1 MEPSTLFHGTDHEFD
16 RFSARRKQCQFP
28 GSGLVQLGYSFTP
41 SRTYAAQ
48 FGGTI
53 LEVETGMTNPFH
65 ATRARVDELESM
77 NPRSVRR
84 WKRKLR
90 DAGHDGVIFAIGTE
104 VEEHVPFDPGRIR
117 IISMNAAG
125 DTDLEADRRR
135 RKAY

>member
-16 RFSARRKQCQFP
+16 RFSARRMQCQFP

-41 SRTYAAQ
+41 DRTYAAQ

-65 ATRARVDELESM
+65 ATRARADELETM

-90 DAGHDGVIFAIGTE
+90 DAGHDGVIFAVGTD
-104 VEEHVPFDPGRIR
+104 VEEHVPFRPELIR
-117 IISMNAAG
+117 ITGRHSAVTQG
-125 DTDLEADRRR
+125 
-135 RKAY
+135 